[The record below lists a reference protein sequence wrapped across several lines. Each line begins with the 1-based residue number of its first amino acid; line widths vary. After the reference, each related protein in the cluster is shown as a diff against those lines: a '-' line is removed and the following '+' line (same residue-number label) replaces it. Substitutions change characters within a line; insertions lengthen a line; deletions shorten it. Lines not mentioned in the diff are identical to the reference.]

1 MQKLGANTHAR
12 RGCVRLFTVV
22 GELPG
27 ENARKRAR
35 VSVDV
40 WRLAMAVSLVA
51 SASFSACSSWAQAPT
66 SEREWVWLVRRKI
79 EIAKV
84 IPPSMYERYESGA
97 IRVKFAV
104 DASGRLVSNRIVK
117 PSCYDNLN
125 AAALD
130 SIRRAAPCLSLSGF
144 NARKAERVLHYDHIL
159 FRASAGRRAGLAATP
174 GLFDELRSRAAT
186 LYDGKSGHHSR
197 CGSCK
202 VYSVTAGHPEV
213 SWHASTTRAAFGSL
227 REKGSGKTPL

>member
-1 MQKLGANTHAR
+1 M
-12 RGCVRLFTVV
+12 RLSTVV

-27 ENARKRAR
+27 ENAKKSAR

-97 IRVKFAV
+97 IRVRFAV
-104 DASGRLVSNRIVK
+104 DPSGRLVSNRIVK

-130 SIRRAAPCLSLSGF
+130 SIRRAAPFYPYPGSMPQKNREFTITIIYYSGPPP
-144 NARKAERVLHYDHIL
+144 
-159 FRASAGRRAGLAATP
+159 AGAQVSQPRRACLTG
-174 GLFDELRSRAAT
+174 
-186 LYDGKSGHHSR
+186 
-197 CGSCK
+197 
-202 VYSVTAGHPEV
+202 
-213 SWHASTTRAAFGSL
+213 
-227 REKGSGKTPL
+227 